1 MDYKKRKKELEEEFN
16 KVQQEIKQ
24 KSQELQQLS
33 IFREQLRGR
42 YQEILELEKDK
53 WNTQKTNT
61 KTKK

>member
-53 WNTQKTNT
+53 WNTQETTT